1 MRPELMSPIR
11 FAEPAPRSRQPPSQL
26 GKSFRAWF
34 LSAALVAAAA
44 IAAGCDE
51 ESTAPEHQHR
61 AAAIALSTTSFELEA
76 GQQLLLTMTAVCS
89 CGSPVD
95 VNVVWAS
102 DNASV
107 ATVSPAGLVTA
118 VGSGSATITASAV
131 GKHVTATVTVPE
143 HAGFS
148 LRSVGG
154 SVDLLKQ
161 GEGHMAIRIA
171 RTGGFDGPVAFTA
184 EDAPVGMEVTLSS
197 AVVADNFEEVF
208 LSTESALPAGTY
220 HVTVLAAAEGLPTRT
235 LDVPVHVLG
244 PDGADFLLRPMPEW
258 ITVERG
264 SAVQTTIRVTRTDA
278 LLWGWIG
285 LGIVG
290 APAGF
295 TWEFAPA
302 DGFDF
307 TASTLS
313 IAVAPGV
320 AVGTYDL
327 AVQGILE
334 AWGNERWTHVHV
346 TVVEA
351 PEPPEFRRR

>member
-1 MRPELMSPIR
+1 MKPELMSSIR
-11 FAEPAPRSRQPPSQL
+11 FANAAPRSRQPPSHL
-26 GKSFRAWF
+26 GKTFRAWF
-34 LSAALVAAAA
+34 LPAAVAAAA
-44 IAAGCDE
+44 VVAAGCDDE
-51 ESTAPEHQHR
+51 TTAPVHQHQ
-61 AAAIALSTTSFELEA
+61 ASALSLNMSSIALES
-76 GQQLLLTMTAVCS
+76 GQQAQLAMTAVCT
-89 CGSPVD
+89 CGSPVE
-95 VNVVWAS
+95 VFVAWES

-118 VGSGSATITASAV
+118 VGSGSAIIAAKAA
-131 GKHVTATVTVPE
+131 GKRVTATVTVSEPV
-143 HAGFS
+143 GYS
-148 LRSVGG
+148 LRAVGG

-161 GEGHMAIRIA
+161 GEGHVAIRIA
-171 RTGGFDGPVAFTA
+171 RTGGFEGALALTA
-184 EDAPVGMEVTLSS
+184 EGAPAGMEVTVSEE
-197 AVVADNFEEVF
+197 VVAGNLAEVF
-208 LSTESALPAGTY
+208 LSASSTLPAGTY
-220 HVTVLAAAEGLPTRT
+220 HVTVLTTAEGLPSRA

-244 PDGADFLLRPMPEW
+244 PDAADYLLRPMPEW

-264 SAVQTTIRVTRTDA
+264 SAVQTTILVTRTDA

-320 AVGTYDL
+320 PVGTYDL

-334 AWGNERWTHVHV
+334 TWGYERWTHVHV

>member
-1 MRPELMSPIR
+1 V
-11 FAEPAPRSRQPPSQL
+11 
-26 GKSFRAWF
+26 
-34 LSAALVAAAA
+34 SAALVAAAA

-51 ESTAPEHQHR
+51 ETTAPVHQHR
-61 AAAIALSTTSFELEA
+61 ASAVALSTTAFELEA
-76 GQQLLLTMTAVCS
+76 GQQMLLTMTAVCT

-118 VGSGSATITASAV
+118 VGSGSATISAAAV
-131 GKHVTATVTVPE
+131 GKRVTATVTVPE

-148 LRSVGG
+148 LRAVGG

-161 GEGHMAIRIA
+161 GEGHEAIRIA
-171 RTGGFDGPVAFTA
+171 RTGGFDGPVAFSVEA
-184 EDAPVGMEVTLSS
+184 APAGMEVTLSD
-197 AVVADNFEEVF
+197 AVVAGNLEEVF
-208 LSTESALPAGTY
+208 LSAEGSLPAGTY
-220 HVTVLAAAEGLPTRT
+220 HVAVLAAAEGLPTRT

-244 PDGADFLLRPMPEW
+244 ADAADFLLRPSREW

-264 SAVQTTIRVTRTDA
+264 SAVQTTILVTRTNA
-278 LLWGWIG
+278 LLWEWIG
-285 LGIVG
+285 LDVVR

-295 TWEFAPA
+295 TWEFNPA

-313 IAVAPGV
+313 ITVAPNV
-320 AVGTYDL
+320 PLGTYDL
-327 AVQGILE
+327 AILGILE
-334 AWGNERWTHVHV
+334 SWGNERWTHVHV

-351 PEPPEFRRR
+351 PVPPEFLRR